1 MAPATILWDSPSIL
15 GIDISRSKC
24 CGKATSNGQ
33 RCTRDIPL
41 VRYQEARRLLQKTSC
56 NEAGVANLDTWL
68 DRLAYCVLCESTHQ
82 HQATE
87 LVKEWKRKIDAH
99 VFTTQRRFRGHHWAR
114 RVMRREHWTARTDTA
129 GIAQDQEQIRE
140 RRNTD
145 LQAATTPSA
154 PAAEAADERDRQNPG
169 LIIRQG
175 AAPDGD
181 LNGVTE
187 QLAARHQVETE
198 EPRLCAE
205 ATANEHPAFP
215 ATANR
220 REDPP
225 ASPIT
230 HRLETL
236 NSPPEAAAS
245 DDAHSLSGDCPICKE
260 DILDG
265 SDLVCC
271 RAHCKRYF
279 HDHCM
284 QRWFRQPA
292 AKSCPY
298 WLVPSQFLLK

>member
-1 MAPATILWDSPSIL
+1 MA
-15 GIDISRSKC
+15 R
-24 CGKATSNGQ
+24 
-33 RCTRDIPL
+33 
-41 VRYQEARRLLQKTSC
+41 
-56 NEAGVANLDTWL
+56 
-68 DRLAYCVLCESTHQ
+68 
-82 HQATE
+82 
-87 LVKEWKRKIDAH
+87 
-99 VFTTQRRFRGHHWAR
+99 TQRRFHGRHPAYR
-114 RVMRREHWTARTDTA
+114 RMRREHWANRTDTA
-129 GIAQDQEQIRE
+129 GIAQTQEQIWE
-140 RRNTD
+140 RRETD
-145 LQAATTPSA
+145 PQAATTPSA
-154 PAAEAADERDRQNPG
+154 TAAEAADERDRQNSG
-169 LIIRQG
+169 LIIRQPVAG

-181 LNGVTE
+181 LNTVIE
-187 QLAARHQVETE
+187 QLAARQQVETE
-198 EPRLCAE
+198 EPGLHAS
-205 ATANEHPAFP
+205 ATANEAPASP
-215 ATANR
+215 ASANR
-220 REDPP
+220 TEDTP

-230 HRLETL
+230 HRPETL